1 MHREIVLSATYEQSS
16 RFDSRGMTTDPG
28 NALLWRMNRRRLDVE
43 AWRDAMLA
51 VADRLDPAIGGPS
64 VSLDA
69 PSNCRRTLYAAVSRH
84 DLASMLRLFDFPD
97 PNITSG
103 ARVETTVPL
112 QQLFVLNSEFMIR
125 SADAVSSR
133 LQAGAAAGQ
142 NDADRIR
149 RAYLLLYGRGVTER
163 GAQSGVGLSAIARKR
178 GRNFARPQ
186 DSPSRWQR
194 YTQALLAANEFAF
207 ID

>member
-1 MHREIVLSATYEQSS
+1 
-16 RFDSRGMTTDPG
+16 
-28 NALLWRMNRRRLDVE
+28 
-43 AWRDAMLA
+43 MLA

-163 GAQSGVGLSAIARKR
+163 ELNLGLAYLRSPENAAGTSPARK
-178 GRNFARPQ
+178 